1 VGKRPAEKMPLS
13 QRAKQF
19 APFDALKGFKEAIQ
33 DVNYQT
39 ELVDRIILSED
50 QLDKLDEIAHSLNKG
65 ERITITYYH
74 KGRYLKLSGV
84 FTKIDEIE
92 KVMVMGGEV
101 FGLGD
106 IIEIH
111 RTEEASIA

>member
-1 VGKRPAEKMPLS
+1 MGKRPAEKMPLS

>member
-1 VGKRPAEKMPLS
+1 MGKRPAEKMPLS

-74 KGRYLKLSGV
+74 KGRYLKLSGI
-84 FTKIDEIE
+84 FTRVDEIE
-92 KVMVMGGEV
+92 KVMVMAGEV
-101 FGLGD
+101 FRLDD

-111 RTEEASIA
+111 RTEDSPIV

>member
-1 VGKRPAEKMPLS
+1 MGKRPVEKMPLS

-50 QLDKLDEIAHSLNKG
+50 QLDQLDGVARSLNKG

-74 KGRYLKLSGV
+74 KGRYLKLSGI
-84 FTKIDEIE
+84 FSRIDDIE
-92 KVMVMGGEV
+92 KVMVMAGEV
-101 FGLGD
+101 FRLDD

-111 RTEEASIA
+111 RTEDPPIA

>member
-1 VGKRPAEKMPLS
+1 MGKRPAEKMPLS

-33 DVNYQT
+33 DVNFQA
-39 ELVDRIILSED
+39 ELVDRVILFED
-50 QLDKLDEIAHSLNKG
+50 QLDKLDGVARSLNKG

-74 KGRYLKLSGV
+74 KGRYLKLSGI
-84 FTKIDEIE
+84 FSRLDDIE
-92 KVMVMGGEV
+92 KVMVMAGEV
-101 FGLGD
+101 FRLDD

-111 RTEEASIA
+111 RTEEPSIA

>member
-74 KGRYLKLSGV
+74 KGRYLKLSGI
-84 FTKIDEIE
+84 FTRVDEIE
-92 KVMVMGGEV
+92 KVMVMAGEV
-101 FGLGD
+101 FRLDD

-111 RTEEASIA
+111 RTEDSPIV